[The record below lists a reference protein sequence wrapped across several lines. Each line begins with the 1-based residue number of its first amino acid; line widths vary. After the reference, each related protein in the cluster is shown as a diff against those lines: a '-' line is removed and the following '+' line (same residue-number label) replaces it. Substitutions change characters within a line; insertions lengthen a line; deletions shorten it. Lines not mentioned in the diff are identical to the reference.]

1 MTYTAL
7 ALIAATTA
15 LLLDLVLLRTRVI
28 LTRRYAI
35 FAVVML
41 VFFFMVNG
49 ILTGLPVVVY
59 APHAITG
66 YRVSSIP
73 IEDFIYLFALIT
85 PTITIY
91 EYLAARRDRDGR
103 PWNTP

>member
-7 ALIAATTA
+7 ALIAACLA
-15 LLLDLVLLRTRVI
+15 LLLDLALLRTRVV
-28 LTRRYAI
+28 LTRRYVI
-35 FAVVML
+35 FTAVML
-41 VFFFMVNG
+41 LFFFMVNG
-49 ILTGLPVVVY
+49 ILTGLPVVIY

-91 EYLAARRDRDGR
+91 EHLAARRDRRGR
-103 PWNTP
+103 RPDTP